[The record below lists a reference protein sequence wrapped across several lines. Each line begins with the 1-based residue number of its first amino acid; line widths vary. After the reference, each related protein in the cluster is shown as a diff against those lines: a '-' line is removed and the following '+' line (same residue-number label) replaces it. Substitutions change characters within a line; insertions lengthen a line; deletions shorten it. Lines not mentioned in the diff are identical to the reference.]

1 VKKVKAIAKAEK
13 LLGVLY
19 EQTPLLKIEASVK
32 VFIHY

>member
-1 VKKVKAIAKAEK
+1 VKKVKSMAINGN
-13 LLGVLY
+13 LLDVLY